1 MGTFSF
7 SVTRGNKTRGS
18 ASPTILSSKIYT
30 SGAHTTSTTA
40 SFAED
45 ASGDIVV
52 ASGEVVRGYADEAM
66 RIAFGG
72 DEATASTGHYIPAG
86 GTIEVEVEDAGKVSV
101 IDVA

>member
-7 SVTRGNKTRGS
+7 SVTEAATAANGAGL
-18 ASPTILSSKIYT
+18 ASNVRT

-45 ASGDIVV
+45 ASGDITVFP
-52 ASGEVVRGYADEAM
+52 GEVLQGHADEAM
-66 RIAFGG
+66 RIRFG
-72 DEATASTGHYIPAG
+72 DTAATASTGHYIPAG
-86 GTIEVEVEDAGKVSV
+86 QQYEYVVSQEGKVSV